1 MNDIQITIDTPIF
14 HNIDDIQSTLNEVP
28 EGIMIP
34 DIQIYHVVFTSL
46 ERLTIVIVGYIQIY
60 YAVFTGNVKNYD
72 EFEPWSRANPMIDI
86 LSWTP

>member
-34 DIQIYHVVFTSL
+34 DIYIYH
-46 ERLTIVIVGYIQIY
+46 
-60 YAVFTGNVKNYD
+60 AVFTGNVKNYAQ
-72 EFEPWSRANPMIDI
+72 FAQWYRVNPLIDS
-86 LSWTP
+86 LRWMP

>member
-14 HNIDDIQSTLNEVP
+14 HNFDDIQSTLNEVP

-46 ERLTIVIVGYIQIY
+46 ERSTIVIVGYIQIY

-72 EFEPWSRANPMIDI
+72 EFEPWYRA
-86 LSWTP
+86 TQ

>member
-1 MNDIQITIDTPIF
+1 MNDIQITIDTPFF

-34 DIQIYHVVFTSL
+34 GIH
-46 ERLTIVIVGYIQIY
+46 IY

-72 EFEPWSRANPMIDI
+72 EFEPWSRANPMIDS
-86 LSWTP
+86 LSWMP

>member
-34 DIQIYHVVFTSL
+34 GIYIYH
-46 ERLTIVIVGYIQIY
+46 
-60 YAVFTGNVKNYD
+60 AVFTGNVKNYD
-72 EFEPWSRANPMIDI
+72 EFEPWTRANPMIDI

>member
-34 DIQIYHVVFTSL
+34 GIYIYHAVFTSL
-46 ERLTIVIVGYIQIY
+46 ERLPIVIVGYIQIH

-72 EFEPWSRANPMIDI
+72 EFEPWYRSSPMIDI

>member
-34 DIQIYHVVFTSL
+34 
-46 ERLTIVIVGYIQIY
+46 GIQIY

>member
-34 DIQIYHVVFTSL
+34 DIQIH
-46 ERLTIVIVGYIQIY
+46 
-60 YAVFTGNVKNYD
+60 YAVFTGNAKNYD
-72 EFEPWSRANPMIDI
+72 EFEPWYNANPMIDS

>member
-34 DIQIYHVVFTSL
+34 DIQIYHVVFT
-46 ERLTIVIVGYIQIY
+46 
-60 YAVFTGNVKNYD
+60 GNVKNYD
-72 EFEPWSRANPMIDI
+72 EFEPWSKANPMIDI
-86 LSWTP
+86 LS

>member
-34 DIQIYHVVFTSL
+34 GIYIYHV
-46 ERLTIVIVGYIQIY
+46 
-60 YAVFTGNVKNYD
+60 VFTGNVKNYD
-72 EFEPWSRANPMIDI
+72 EFEPWYRA
-86 LSWTP
+86 TQ

>member
-34 DIQIYHVVFTSL
+34 GIQIYHV
-46 ERLTIVIVGYIQIY
+46 
-60 YAVFTGNVKNYD
+60 VFTGNVKNYD
-72 EFEPWSRANPMIDI
+72 EFEPWYNANPMIDS